1 MRVLHVITGLAAG
14 GAEQQLRVLL
24 PHLRAR
30 CDVAVLTGRGVVADA
45 IERTG
50 VPVHHVGM
58 RGNRDLR
65 AVGRLARLMR
75 KHRYDVVHT
84 HLYRACVYGRLAAR
98 LANVPAI
105 VATEHSIGHE
115 HIEGRRLTRPIRA
128 LYLASELLGHLT
140 VAVSPTAADRLSRW
154 GVPRSRIVVIPNGV
168 DGAEFRF
175 DAALRRRTR
184 TRLGVAEN
192 TFVIGG
198 VGRLEPGKRF
208 ESLVEAMPAL
218 EHAVLLLVGTGSCE
232 QRLRQLARAVG
243 AEHRV
248 IFAGE
253 STDVR
258 AMLAAMDVL
267 AAPSAEETFGM
278 AVVEALASGLPALYD
293 ACPAIEDLPPGS
305 APGARRVAPD
315 RFAAELSAL
324 AARPP
329 GRLPPPEAVHLYDIR
344 RQADRLESLYL
355 RLLGAAPT
363 EEQR

>member
-1 MRVLHVITGLAAG
+1 MKVLHVITGLAAG
-14 GAEQQLRVLL
+14 GAEQQLRFLL

-30 CDVAVLTGRGVVADA
+30 CDVAVLTGAGVVADA
-45 IERTG
+45 IARTG
-50 VPVHHVGM
+50 VRVHQVGM

-75 KHRYDVVHT
+75 RHRYEVVHT

-105 VATEHSIGHE
+105 VATEHSIGRE
-115 HIEGRRLTRPIRA
+115 HIEGRRLTRSVRA

-140 VAVSPTAADRLSRW
+140 VAVSPTVADRLAGW

-168 DGAEFRF
+168 DGGAFGF

-184 TRLGVAEN
+184 RRLGVPAHA
-192 TFVIGG
+192 FVIGG

-208 ESLVEAMPAL
+208 DALIEALPAL
-218 EHAVLLLVGTGSCE
+218 ESAVLLLVGSGSCE
-232 QRLRQLARAVG
+232 PRLRELAGAVG
-243 AEHRV
+243 AGHRV

-258 AMLAAMDVL
+258 AMLSAMDVL
-267 AAPSAEETFGM
+267 AAPSAEETFGL
-278 AVVEALASGLPALYD
+278 AVVEALAAGLPVLYD
-293 ACPAIEDLPPGS
+293 TCPAIDDLPPGS
-305 APGARRVAPD
+305 APGARRVPPD
-315 RFAAELSAL
+315 RLAAELAAL
-324 AARPP
+324 AACPP
-329 GRLPPPEAVHLYDIR
+329 GRLPPPDAVRLYDIR

-363 EEQR
+363 EDQR